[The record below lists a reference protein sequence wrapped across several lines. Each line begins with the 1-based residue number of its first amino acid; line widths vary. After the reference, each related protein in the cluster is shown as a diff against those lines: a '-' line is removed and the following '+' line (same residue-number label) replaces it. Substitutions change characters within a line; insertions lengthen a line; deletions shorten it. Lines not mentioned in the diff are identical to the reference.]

1 MPKIVDHDERKKE
14 IMEMAL
20 AIFIEEGYT
29 NTKLAKIA
37 DKCGIARTTLYQYFG
52 NKDEI
57 FKYAIKSFT
66 DSLQVDYKTIG
77 TRKDVAPDKKLEM
90 IILDIIDVCFTRR
103 ELLFLLLEFLI
114 QVKSEG
120 KRFAR
125 SLNRRTI
132 RIRKLFSR
140 IISDGIR
147 QGMFKK
153 QHVPSMTEILVSQI
167 ESIVVQLSLTE
178 QSTREENITRMM
190 CLLEC
195 FRKE

>member
-1 MPKIVDHDERKKE
+1 MPKIVDHEERKRD

-29 NTKLAKIA
+29 NTKLANIA
-37 DKCGIARTTLYQYFG
+37 DKCCIARTTLYQYFG

-57 FKYAIKSFT
+57 FKYAIKTFT
-66 DSLQVDYKTIG
+66 DSLQVDYKTLGGRLDIQ
-77 TRKDVAPDKKLEM
+77 PDAKLEM
-90 IILDIIDVCFTRR
+90 IIRDIIDVCFTRR

-120 KRFAR
+120 RRFAR

-140 IISDGIR
+140 IISDGIKME
-147 QGMFKK
+147 MFKDL
-153 QHVPSMTEILVSQI
+153 HVPSMTDILVSQI

-178 QSTREENITRMM
+178 QSTRDENITRMM
-190 CLLEC
+190 CLLDC
-195 FRKE
+195 FKK

>member
-1 MPKIVDHDERKKE
+1 MPKIVDHEERKRD

-29 NTKLAKIA
+29 NTKLANIA
-37 DKCGIARTTLYQYFG
+37 DKCCIARTTLYQYFG

-57 FKYAIKSFT
+57 FKYAIKTFT
-66 DSLQVDYKTIG
+66 DSLQVDYKTLGI
-77 TRKDVAPDKKLEM
+77 RDDIQPDEKLKM
-90 IILDIIDVCFTRR
+90 IIMDIIDVCFTRR

-120 KRFAR
+120 RRFAR
-125 SLNRRTI
+125 SLNKRTI

-140 IISDGIR
+140 IISDGIKMD
-147 QGMFKK
+147 MFKNL
-153 QHVPSMTEILVSQI
+153 HVPSMTDILVSQI

-190 CLLEC
+190 CVIEC
-195 FRKE
+195 FKK

>member
-1 MPKIVDHDERKKE
+1 MPKIVDHDERKRD

-20 AIFIEEGYT
+20 AIFIDEGYT
-29 NTKLAKIA
+29 NTKLANIA

-57 FKYAIKSFT
+57 FKYAIKTFT

-77 TRKDVAPDKKLEM
+77 SRRDVTPEAKLEM

-140 IISDGIR
+140 IISDGVR
-147 QGMFKK
+147 EGSFKK
-153 QHVPSMTEILVSQI
+153 LHVPSMTDILVSQI

-190 CLLEC
+190 CLLNC
-195 FRKE
+195 FKL

>member
-1 MPKIVDHDERKKE
+1 MPKIVDHEERKRD

-29 NTKLAKIA
+29 NTKLANIA
-37 DKCGIARTTLYQYFG
+37 DKCCIARTTLYQYFG

-57 FKYAIKSFT
+57 FKYAIKTFT
-66 DSLQVDYKTIG
+66 DSLQVDYKTLGQRTDI
-77 TRKDVAPDKKLEM
+77 APDDKLKM
-90 IILDIIDVCFTRR
+90 IVMDIIDVCFTRR

-120 KRFAR
+120 RRFAR

-140 IISDGIR
+140 IISDGVKMD
-147 QGMFKK
+147 MFKDL
-153 QHVPSMTEILVSQI
+153 HVPSMTDILVSQI

-190 CLLEC
+190 CVIDC
-195 FRKE
+195 FRK

>member
-1 MPKIVDHDERKKE
+1 MPKIVDHEERKRD

-29 NTKLAKIA
+29 NTKLANIA
-37 DKCGIARTTLYQYFG
+37 DKCCIARTTLYQYFG

-57 FKYAIKSFT
+57 FKYAIKTFT
-66 DSLQVDYKTIG
+66 DSLQIDYKTMGSRTDIL
-77 TRKDVAPDKKLEM
+77 PDEKLQL
-90 IILDIIDVCFTRR
+90 IIMDIIDVCFTRR

-120 KRFAR
+120 RRCAK

-140 IISDGIR
+140 IISDGIKM
-147 QGMFKK
+147 GILKDL
-153 QHVPSMTEILVSQI
+153 HVASMTDILVSQI
-167 ESIVVQLSLTE
+167 ESIVIQLSLTE
-178 QSTREENITRMM
+178 QSTREENIIRMT
-190 CLLEC
+190 CLLNC
-195 FRKE
+195 FKK

>member
-1 MPKIVDHDERKKE
+1 MPKIVDHDERKRD

-37 DKCGIARTTLYQYFG
+37 DKCCIARTTLYQYFG

-77 TRKDVAPDKKLEM
+77 IRRDIEPKKKLEM
-90 IILDIIDVCFTRR
+90 IIMDIIDVCFTRR

-120 KRFAR
+120 RRFAR

-140 IISDGIR
+140 IISDGIKL
-147 QGMFKK
+147 GVFKDL
-153 QHVPSMTEILVSQI
+153 HVSSMTDILVSQI

-190 CLLEC
+190 CLLDC
-195 FRKE
+195 FKK

>member
-1 MPKIVDHDERKKE
+1 LPKIVDHEERKRD

-29 NTKLAKIA
+29 NTKLANIA
-37 DKCGIARTTLYQYFG
+37 DKCCIARTTLYQYFG

-57 FKYAIKSFT
+57 FKYAIKTFT
-66 DSLQVDYKTIG
+66 DSLQVDYKTLGSRTDIL
-77 TRKDVAPDKKLEM
+77 PDEKLKM
-90 IILDIIDVCFTRR
+90 IIMDIIDVCFTRR

-114 QVKSEG
+114 QTKSEG
-120 KRFAR
+120 RRFAR
-125 SLNRRTI
+125 SLNKRTI

-140 IISDGIR
+140 IISDGIKMD
-147 QGMFKK
+147 MFKDL
-153 QHVPSMTEILVSQI
+153 HVPSMTDILVSQI

-190 CLLEC
+190 CVIEL
-195 FRKE
+195 FNK

>member
-1 MPKIVDHDERKKE
+1 LPKIVDHEERKRD

-29 NTKLAKIA
+29 NTRLANIA
-37 DKCGIARTTLYQYFG
+37 DKCCIARTTLYQYFG

-57 FKYAIKSFT
+57 FKYAIKTFT
-66 DSLQVDYKTIG
+66 DSLQVDYKTLGSRTDIL
-77 TRKDVAPDKKLEM
+77 PDEKLNM

-120 KRFAR
+120 TRFAR
-125 SLNRRTI
+125 SLNKRTI

-140 IISDGIR
+140 IISDGIKS
-147 QGMFKK
+147 GLFKDL
-153 QHVPSMTEILVSQI
+153 HVPSMTDILVSQI
-167 ESIVVQLSLTE
+167 ESIIVQLSLTE

-190 CLLEC
+190 CLLDC
-195 FRKE
+195 FKK

>member
-1 MPKIVDHDERKKE
+1 MPKIVDHEERKRD

-29 NTKLAKIA
+29 NTKLANIA
-37 DKCGIARTTLYQYFG
+37 DRCRIARTTLYQYFG

-57 FKYAIKSFT
+57 FKYAIKTFT
-66 DSLQVDYKTIG
+66 DSLQVDYRTLGIR
-77 TRKDVAPDKKLEM
+77 TDIPPDEKLEM
-90 IILDIIDVCFTRR
+90 IIRDIIDVCFTRR

-120 KRFAR
+120 QRFAR
-125 SLNRRTI
+125 SLNKRTI

-140 IISDGIR
+140 IISDGIKS
-147 QGMFKK
+147 GLFKDL
-153 QHVPSMTEILVSQI
+153 HVPSMTDILVSQI
-167 ESIVVQLSLTE
+167 ESIIVQLSLTE
-178 QSTREENITRMM
+178 QSTREENVVRMI

-195 FRKE
+195 FKK

>member
-1 MPKIVDHDERKKE
+1 MPKIVDHEERKRD

-20 AIFIEEGYT
+20 AIFIEEGYS
-29 NTKLAKIA
+29 NTKLANIA
-37 DKCGIARTTLYQYFG
+37 DKCCIARTTLYQYFG
-52 NKDEI
+52 NKDDI
-57 FKYAIKSFT
+57 FKYAIKTFT
-66 DSLQVDYKTIG
+66 DSLQVDYRNLG
-77 TRKDVAPDKKLEM
+77 TRTDIEPDEKLRM
-90 IILDIIDVCFTRR
+90 IIMDIIDVCFTRR

-120 KRFAR
+120 RRFAR

-140 IISDGIR
+140 IICDGIR
-147 QGMFKK
+147 MGLFKDL
-153 QHVPSMTEILVSQI
+153 HVPSMTDILVSQI

-190 CLLEC
+190 CVLDC
-195 FRKE
+195 FKK

>member
-1 MPKIVDHDERKKE
+1 MPKIVDHEERKRD

-29 NTKLAKIA
+29 NTKLANIA
-37 DKCGIARTTLYQYFG
+37 DKCCIARTTLYQYFG

-57 FKYAIKSFT
+57 FKYAIKTFT
-66 DSLQVDYKTIG
+66 DSLQVDYKTLG
-77 TRKDVAPDKKLEM
+77 TRTDIPPDEKLKM

-120 KRFAR
+120 QRFAR
-125 SLNRRTI
+125 SLNKRTI

-140 IISDGIR
+140 IISDGIKDDL
-147 QGMFKK
+147 FKEL
-153 QHVPSMTEILVSQI
+153 HVSSMTDILVSQI
-167 ESIVVQLSLTE
+167 ESIIVQLSLTE

-190 CLLEC
+190 CLLDC
-195 FRKE
+195 FKK

>member
-1 MPKIVDHDERKKE
+1 VPKIVDHEERKRD

-20 AIFIEEGYT
+20 SIFIDEGYT

-37 DKCGIARTTLYQYFG
+37 DKCGIARTTLYQYFS

-66 DSLQVDYKTIG
+66 DDLQVDYKTLG
-77 TRKDVAPDKKLEM
+77 SRKDIQPYDKLDM
-90 IILDIIDVCFTRR
+90 IIRDIIEVCFARR

-120 KRFAR
+120 GRFAR

-140 IISDGIR
+140 IISDGVKD
-147 QGMFKK
+147 GYFKEL
-153 QHVPSMTEILVSQI
+153 HVPSMTEILVSQI

-178 QSTREENITRMM
+178 QSTREENLDRML

-195 FRKE
+195 FKK

>member
-1 MPKIVDHDERKKE
+1 MPKIVDHNERKKE

-20 AIFIEEGYT
+20 AIFIKEGYT

-37 DKCGIARTTLYQYFG
+37 DQCKIARTTLYQYFG
-52 NKDEI
+52 NKDDI

-77 TRKDVAPDKKLEM
+77 TRQDIDSYKKLEL
-90 IILDIIDVCFTRR
+90 IVLDIIDVCFTRR

-120 KRFAR
+120 RRFAKN
-125 SLNRRTI
+125 LNRRTI
-132 RIRKLFSR
+132 RIKKLLSR

-147 QGMFKK
+147 EGMFKDL
-153 QHVPSMTEILVSQI
+153 HVQSMTDIMLSQI

-178 QSTREENITRMM
+178 QSTKKENTARML
-190 CLLEC
+190 CVLDC
-195 FRKE
+195 FKK

>member
-1 MPKIVDHDERKKE
+1 MPKIVDHEERKRD

-20 AIFIEEGYT
+20 AIFIEEGYS
-29 NTKLAKIA
+29 NTKLANIA
-37 DKCGIARTTLYQYFG
+37 DKCCIARTTLYQYFG

-57 FKYAIKSFT
+57 FKYAIKTFT

-77 TRKDVAPDKKLEM
+77 SRRDLEPDVKLNM

-120 KRFAR
+120 TRFAR
-125 SLNRRTI
+125 SLNKRTI

-140 IISDGIR
+140 IISDGIKDD
-147 QGMFKK
+147 MFKDL
-153 QHVPSMTEILVSQI
+153 HVASMTDILVSQI
-167 ESIVVQLSLTE
+167 ESIIVNLSLTE

-195 FRKE
+195 FKK

>member
-1 MPKIVDHDERKKE
+1 MPKIVDHDERKRD

-29 NTKLAKIA
+29 NTKLANIA
-37 DKCGIARTTLYQYFG
+37 DKCCIARTTLYQYFG

-57 FKYAIKSFT
+57 FKYAIKTFT
-66 DSLQVDYKTIG
+66 DSLQVDYKTLGI
-77 TRKDVAPDKKLEM
+77 RVDIEPDKKLEM
-90 IILDIIDVCFTRR
+90 IIMDIIDVCFSRR

-120 KRFAR
+120 RRFAR
-125 SLNRRTI
+125 SLNKRTI

-140 IISDGIR
+140 IISDGIKMD
-147 QGMFKK
+147 MFRDL
-153 QHVPSMTEILVSQI
+153 HVPSMTDILVSQI

-190 CLLEC
+190 CLLDC
-195 FRKE
+195 FKK

>member
-1 MPKIVDHDERKKE
+1 MPKIVDHEERKRD

-29 NTKLAKIA
+29 NTKLANIA
-37 DKCGIARTTLYQYFG
+37 DKCCIARTTLYQYFG

-57 FKYAIKSFT
+57 FKYAIKTFT
-66 DSLQVDYKTIG
+66 DSLQVDYKSLGVRTDIE
-77 TRKDVAPDKKLEM
+77 PDEKLRM
-90 IILDIIDVCFTRR
+90 IIMDIIDVCFTRR

-120 KRFAR
+120 RKFAR

-132 RIRKLFSR
+132 RIRKLFSK
-140 IISDGIR
+140 IIRDGIKMN
-147 QGMFKK
+147 MFKTLD
-153 QHVPSMTEILVSQI
+153 VPSMTDILVSQI

-190 CLLEC
+190 CVIDC
-195 FRKE
+195 FKK

>member
-1 MPKIVDHDERKKE
+1 MPKIVDHEERKRD

-29 NTKLAKIA
+29 NTKLANIA
-37 DKCGIARTTLYQYFG
+37 DKCCIARTTLYQYFG

-57 FKYAIKSFT
+57 FKYAIKTFT
-66 DSLQVDYKTIG
+66 DSLQVDYGTLG
-77 TRKDVAPDKKLEM
+77 TRTDILPDEKLNM

-120 KRFAR
+120 TRFAR
-125 SLNRRTI
+125 SLNKRTI

-140 IISDGIR
+140 IISDGVKD
-147 QGMFKK
+147 GLFKDL
-153 QHVPSMTEILVSQI
+153 HVPSMTDILVSQI
-167 ESIVVQLSLTE
+167 ESIIVQLSLTE

-195 FRKE
+195 FKR

>member
-1 MPKIVDHDERKKE
+1 VPKIVDHEERKRD

-20 AIFIEEGYT
+20 SIFIDEGYT

-37 DKCGIARTTLYQYFG
+37 DKCGIARTTLYQYFS

-66 DSLQVDYKTIG
+66 DDLQVDYKTLG
-77 TRKDVAPDKKLEM
+77 SRKDIKPIDKLDM
-90 IILDIIDVCFTRR
+90 IIRDIIEVCFARR

-120 KRFAR
+120 GRFAR

-140 IISDGIR
+140 IISDGIKD
-147 QGMFKK
+147 GVFKEL
-153 QHVPSMTEILVSQI
+153 HVPSMTEILVSQI

-178 QSTREENITRMM
+178 QSTREENLERML

-195 FRKE
+195 FKK